1 MTRTTPPARV
11 DREALP
17 DHAAERDER
26 ALPINEVGIRDLR
39 TPITVWDKAR
49 SKQDTVAT
57 LSMSVGLP
65 ADVKGTHMSRFV
77 EVLHDYRGELS
88 LRTVP
93 DLLACVQRRLDADEA
108 FISAHFPY
116 FLERRAPVSR
126 AASLM
131 DYDCRFEASRRGET
145 MDFVLGVR
153 VPVTTLCPCSKA
165 VSRYG
170 AHNQRGL
177 VDVSLRFEG
186 MIWIEDVVA
195 AVERCASAPLYA
207 LLKREDEKYVTELAY
222 DNPRF
227 VEDLLREVVLSLRAL
242 SGESGTVRWLE
253 VSAENLESIHNH
265 SAWGR
270 ITWDADADTT
280 DDGRDD
286 GCAEAQ
292 STSASA
298 PTAPAS
304 FGGWLCAERGARR
317 LSQRALA
324 KAIGVSPS
332 LLSRVEGGEKKL
344 SPEALGRLAETLGLS
359 ADKLMLRAGVLPPAV
374 LARIQADP
382 EGLLAWA
389 GC

>member
-1 MTRTTPPARV
+1 MTSNPPIQR
-11 DREALP
+11 DDLP

-77 EVLHDYRGELS
+77 EILHDYRGELS

-93 DLLACVQRRLDADEA
+93 ELLASVQRRLEAHDAY
-108 FISAHFPY
+108 ISASFPY
-116 FLERRAPVSR
+116 FLERRAPVSQV
-126 AASLM
+126 ASLM
-131 DYDCRFEASRRGET
+131 DYDCRFEASRKGET
-145 MDFVLGVR
+145 MDFVLSVQ

-177 VDVSLRFEG
+177 VDVSLRFDG
-186 MIWIEDVVA
+186 MVWIEDVVA
-195 AVERCASAPLYA
+195 AVEKCASAPLYA

-222 DNPRF
+222 ENPRF

-242 SGESGTVRWLE
+242 PGVRWLE

-270 ITWDADADTT
+270 ITWSQDDEAPATT
-280 DDGRDD
+280 DPV
-286 GCAEAQ
+286 E
-292 STSASA
+292 SASPAPEA
-298 PTAPAS
+298 PTS
-304 FGGWLCAERGARR
+304 FGAWLSAERKARR
-317 LSQRALA
+317 LSQRRLGT
-324 KAIGVSPS
+324 AIGVSGS
-332 LLSRVEGGEKKL
+332 LLSRVECGEKKL
-344 SPEALGRLAETLGLS
+344 SPEALTRLADVLGVS
-359 ADKLMLRAGVLPPAV
+359 AERLMLRAGEISPTL

-382 EGLLAWA
+382 EGFLAWT
-389 GC
+389 GS